1 MRLKFP
7 PLGWKKIFLYLL
19 GSCGIMM
26 PLEEMRMKIADS
38 MIELIGNTPLLRLH
52 GTEAEFKVNAVLLG
66 KCERFNPSGS
76 VKDRAALSML
86 TDAEN
91 RGLIHRGSTIVE
103 PTSGNTGVGLAAIG
117 ARLGYRVILTMPDSM
132 SQERIALLKAYGATV
147 VLTPS
152 ALGMQ
157 GAVAEAERIAEQTG
171 GFLPSQFDNPA
182 NPASHRQTAE
192 ELLRDTEGRIDVFV
206 AGIGTGGT
214 ISGVGKVLKS
224 TCPEIRIVGVEP
236 KRSPLLTE
244 GKSGKHNLQGIGANF
259 IPKTLDLSVVD
270 EIVTVDESD
279 AYLASR
285 ALSRRDGLLS
295 GITSGAA
302 LYAAVELSRRPQYA
316 NKTFVILL
324 ADTGERYLSTE
335 LFNTEESV

>member
-1 MRLKFP
+1 MN
-7 PLGWKKIFLYLL
+7 
-19 GSCGIMM
+19 
-26 PLEEMRMKIADS
+26 IANS
-38 MIELIGNTPLLRLH
+38 MIDLIGNTPLLRLH
-52 GTEAEFKVNAVLLG
+52 GTEAEFKVSAVLLG

-86 TDAEN
+86 TDAEH
-91 RGLIHRGSTIVE
+91 RGLIRKGSTIIE

-132 SQERIALLKAYGATV
+132 SRERIALLKAYGATV

-157 GAVAEAERIAEQTG
+157 GAVDEAERIAAETG
-171 GFLPSQFDNPA
+171 GFLPSQFTNPA
-182 NPASHRQTAE
+182 NPASHKQTAE

-214 ISGVGKVLKS
+214 VSGVGKALRS
-224 TCPEIRIVGVEP
+224 ACPGVRIVGVEP

-244 GKSGKHNLQGIGANF
+244 GRSGKHDLQGIGANF
-259 IPKTLDLSVVD
+259 VPKTLDLSVVD
-270 EIVTVDESD
+270 EIVAVDDTD
-279 AYLASR
+279 AYSAARTLA
-285 ALSRRDGLLS
+285 RRDGLLS

-302 LYAAVELSRRPQYA
+302 LYAAVELSRRPQYK
-316 NKTFVILL
+316 NKTFVVLL

-335 LFNTEESV
+335 LFHMEESV